1 MSKIILLISHRA
13 AALPVS
19 AYGLVWNETIS
30 GKIGFGLISQ
40 PGPNTKKKKKT
51 VLWLGV
57 LGQMQNLGRPLMRKN
72 LKNIN
77 KLRTKM

>member
-40 PGPNTKKKKKT
+40 PGPNTKKKK
-51 VLWLGV
+51 
-57 LGQMQNLGRPLMRKN
+57 N
-72 LKNIN
+72 
-77 KLRTKM
+77 RTLVGSFGSNAKFGTSLNEKKF